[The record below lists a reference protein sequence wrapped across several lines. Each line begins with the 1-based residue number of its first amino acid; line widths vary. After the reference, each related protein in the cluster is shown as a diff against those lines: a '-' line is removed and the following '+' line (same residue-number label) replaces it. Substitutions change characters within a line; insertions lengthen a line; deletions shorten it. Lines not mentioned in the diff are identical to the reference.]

1 MELTLEAVALFSLKL
16 VHETDGSSPIL
27 RDDPVMDDYQRNVF
41 AFEVR
46 NADIDTIQHKV
57 DQCLDLA
64 LNALGGE
71 QTPMGRELQKL
82 SCDVRNA
89 QTLEQMHPALLTLK
103 DYLKAVQ

>member
-1 MELTLEAVALFSLKL
+1 MERPLETVALFSLKL
-16 VHETDGSSPIL
+16 AYETEGQSPIL
-27 RDDPVMDDYQRNVF
+27 RDDMVMGDYQRDVF